1 MNNTTLLSPVK
12 LSNMGS
18 ELTEKNKQP
27 SKIIK
32 NNTFSKMIENSE
44 SYLKFVER
52 IDEIKMIEENNKHT
66 KKPLNN
72 TCIIS

>member
-66 KKPLNN
+66 KKP
-72 TCIIS
+72 